1 MNKRIKVAISHG
13 DINGINY
20 EILYKLFEDDR
31 ILELFTPIIYGS
43 VKAAEHWYEVLKVE
57 GTRWHK
63 INQPEDARDGV
74 VSIIDCSGNHH
85 VEVTSGQPT
94 ALAGELAYEA
104 LARAV
109 KDVKAHRADVL
120 VTGPINKS
128 TMPRDRFPYAG
139 HTQYLEAEASTEGGS
154 LMILCSGD
162 TRVAL
167 ATGHIPV
174 SEVANQ
180 LTEERII
187 SRCIVLEEGLKRDFS
202 ITKPR
207 IAILGLN
214 PHAGDNGLIGD
225 DEQQVITPAIQELHQ
240 RGIIAFGP
248 YPADGLW
255 GSGRYDSFD
264 AVLAMYHDQGL
275 APFKALHMSEGVNAT
290 LGLSIVRTSPDH
302 GTGYDIAG
310 QGIASPDSMRHA
322 IYQAIDMLRARRA
335 WEQANRNPL
344 RRIYHNRG
352 RDDERLDL
360 SGE

>member
-1 MNKRIKVAISHG
+1 MNNRIKVAITHG
-13 DINGINY
+13 DINGISY

-43 VKAAEHWYEVLKVE
+43 VKAADYWLDALKCE

-63 INQPEDARDGV
+63 IHQLEEARDGMV
-74 VSIIDCSGNHH
+74 NIIDCTGNHH
-85 VEVTSGQPT
+85 VEITPGQPT
-94 ALAGELAYEA
+94 ELAGELAYEA

-120 VTGPINKS
+120 VTAPINKS
-128 TMPRDRFPYAG
+128 TMPQERFPYAG
-139 HTQYLEAEASTEGGS
+139 HTQYLEAKASTEGGS

-167 ATGHIPV
+167 ATGHIPI
-174 SEVANQ
+174 SEVAGQ
-180 LTEERII
+180 LTMERII
-187 SRCIVLEEGLKRDFS
+187 TRCEILEQGLKRDFG

-214 PHAGDNGLIGD
+214 PHAGDNGLIGH
-225 DEQQVITPAIQELHQ
+225 DEQYIIIPAINELQ
-240 RGIIAFGP
+240 NRGIIAFGP

-275 APFKALHMSEGVNAT
+275 APFKALHMNEGVNAT
-290 LGLSIVRTSPDH
+290 LGLSIIRTSPDH

-310 QGIASPDSMRHA
+310 QGIASPESMRHA
-322 IYQAIDMLRARRA
+322 IYQAIDMLRSRRA
-335 WEQANRNPL
+335 WEQATRNPL

-360 SGE
+360 SEE